1 MERTPRADK
10 VAIVTEVSE
19 RLASSEAT
27 LLTEYRGVNVADMS
41 TLRRSL
47 RAAGGE
53 YKVYKNTLVRIAAAN
68 AQISGLDEL
77 LVGPTGI
84 AFVDDDVASVAKTL
98 RDFAKENPNLVIK
111 GGILSGEVLDASQ
124 VNALADLPSR
134 DELLSRLAAG
144 LNAPAQQFAAL
155 LHAPMAKFAYG
166 VQALIDAGG
175 ASTDSASTSSDDSAD
190 TAEES

>member
-10 VAIVTEVSE
+10 VAIVTEVQE
-19 RLASSEAT
+19 RLEASEAT
-27 LLTEYRGVNVADMS
+27 LLTEYRGVDVAGMS
-41 TLRRSL
+41 ALRRSL

-68 AQISGLDEL
+68 AKISGLDEL

-98 RDFAKENPNLVIK
+98 RDFAKENPDLVIK

-144 LNAPAQQFAAL
+144 FNAPAQQFAAL
-155 LHAPMAKFAYG
+155 LHATMAKFAYG

-175 ASTDSASTSSDDSAD
+175 ATTDSASTSSDDSAD
-190 TAEES
+190 PAEES